1 MLSLLPLMLL
11 QVGPMPTAGAL
22 DAVPEE
28 LHEQRRM
35 NRARAAAIDASR
47 PIAVRTL
54 DPCHDEIRVAPLD
67 ALEAAQ
73 DRLEGARGADRAI
86 AAECMGLALAAL
98 ERWDEA
104 ESALVEARDA
114 VPASE
119 AARRAQLGAAAAIAA
134 EAAGDFARALPLFET
149 ARAEARAAGDA
160 AVAGRIARDM
170 AHSLNRLGQG
180 QRAMESLAEAR
191 AALPDDPAVWLI
203 SARLSRQQER
213 LDEAQG
219 QIERA
224 AMLAPRNPEV
234 GLEAG
239 IIAVLAGND
248 AAAQRS
254 WESVVAMAP
263 DSPVAKTA
271 QGYLD
276 QLGHPP
282 EGAAR

>member
-11 QVGPMPTAGAL
+11 QVGPMPTTGAL

-47 PIAVRTL
+47 PMPVRTL

-73 DRLEGARGADRAI
+73 DRLENARGADRAT

-119 AARRAQLGAAAAIAA
+119 ALRRAQLGAAAAIAA
-134 EAAGDFARALPLFET
+134 EAGGDFARALPLFEA

-213 LDEAQG
+213 LGEAQG

-239 IIAVLAGND
+239 VIAVLGGND
-248 AAAQRS
+248 AAARRS

-263 DSPVAKTA
+263 GSPVALTA
-271 QGYLD
+271 QGYLE
-276 QLGHPP
+276 QLGPQP
-282 EGAAR
+282 GPAAR

>member
-1 MLSLLPLMLL
+1 MLSLLPLLLL
-11 QVGPMPTAGAL
+11 QVGPVPTTGAV

-47 PIAVRTL
+47 PVAVRTL
-54 DPCHDEIRVAPLD
+54 DPCHEEIRIAPLD
-67 ALEAAQ
+67 ALDAAQ
-73 DRLEGARGADRAI
+73 DRLENSRGADRAT

-98 ERWDEA
+98 ERWGEA

-119 AARRAQLGAAAAIAA
+119 GARRAQLGAAAAIAA
-134 EAAGDFARALPLFET
+134 EAAGDFARALPLFEA
-149 ARAEARAAGDA
+149 ARAEARAAGDV

-213 LDEAQG
+213 LGEAQG

-239 IIAVLAGND
+239 VIAVLGGNE
-248 AAAQRS
+248 AAARRS

-263 DSPVAKTA
+263 GSPVAATA
-271 QGYLD
+271 QDYLG
-276 QLGHPP
+276 QLGPQP
-282 EGAAR
+282 GPAAR